1 MKKLIVTA
9 AAAVAVAYPASAG
22 AATFKG
28 TVVERLASRH
38 VLVVAARSGTA
49 WSVHTTSAARVGAV
63 VTVSATALR
72 DGTFSA
78 SRVAVTGRSHRARLH
93 GVVLQSVAGLTFLSA
108 GRSVVLVHTG
118 GRALASVGDHG
129 AKPGAVANVGVSIG
143 ANGAL
148 NATSITTTGQANSI
162 VIQAT
167 VTSITPPTATTAG
180 SLILSVNGQTLTV
193 PLAAGMTVPATLA
206 PGSTVTLTISFGS
219 GNPTGTSAE
228 DGDNNQN
235 DQGDDNDSSSSG
247 SGGGGGSD

>member
-1 MKKLIVTA
+1 MKKLILSVVGA
-9 AAAVAVAYPASAG
+9 LAVAYPATAG

-38 VLVVAARSGTA
+38 VLVVAARSGAA

-63 VTVSATALR
+63 VTVSATARR

-78 SRVAVTGRSHRARLH
+78 SRVAVTGRANRARVH

-143 ANGAL
+143 ANGTL
-148 NATSITTTGQANSI
+148 SATSITTTGQANTV

-167 VTSITPPTATTAG
+167 VTSITPATATTAG
-180 SLILSVNGQTLTV
+180 SLTLSVNGQTLTV
-193 PLAAGMTVPATLA
+193 PLAPGTTVPATLVS
-206 PGSTVTLTISFGS
+206 GSTVSLTISFGS
-219 GNPTGTSAE
+219 GGATGTAAS
-228 DGDNNQN
+228 DDDNDEN
-235 DQGDDNDSSSSG
+235 DQGDDNGDSGSGSSG
-247 SGGGGGSD
+247 SGSD

>member
-9 AAAVAVAYPASAG
+9 AAAVAVAYPAGAG

-49 WSVHTTSAARVGAV
+49 WSVHTASAARVGAV
-63 VTVSATALR
+63 VTVSATARR

-78 SRVAVTGRSHRARLH
+78 SRVAVTGRAHRARLH

-108 GRSVVLVHTG
+108 GRSIVLVHSR
-118 GRALASVGDHG
+118 GRALEAVGSHG
-129 AKPGAVANVGVSIG
+129 PQPGAVANVGVSIG
-143 ANGAL
+143 ANGTL
-148 NATSITTTGQANSI
+148 NATSITTTGQANTI

-167 VTSITPPTATTAG
+167 VTSITPATATTAG
-180 SLILSVNGQTLTV
+180 SLTLSVNGQTLTV
-193 PLAAGMTVPATLA
+193 PLAPGMTVPATLA

-219 GNPTGTSAE
+219 GGATGTSAA
-228 DGDNNQN
+228 DDDDNEN
-235 DQGDDNDSSSSG
+235 DQGDNSDSGSSSG
-247 SGGGGGSD
+247 SD